1 MSIDDRL
8 GNSPGKGI
16 QDGEDLSAESVS
28 LSKITMTTGKLLGRN
43 TAGTGAVEEIT
54 LGTNLSFSG
63 TTLNAAGGGG
73 VSDGDKGDIT
83 VSSSGTVWTV
93 DNTAI
98 TFAKMQDVSTG
109 VLIGRSTASSG
120 SMETL
125 SVGTG
130 LSLSGGTLSSSI
142 TQYTDEMAQ
151 DTIATLIQNG
161 TGISWTYNDGA
172 NTLTPAV
179 SLGSFSTTNLS
190 EGSNLYFT
198 DERAQDAVGTI
209 LTDSSTVDFTYND
222 GANTIAAAVIDNTS
236 TQKIEVTKNSGAV
249 VGTRKQLNFIEGT
262 NVTLTIADDVGNDQV
277 DITIAASGGG
287 GVSDGDK
294 GDISVTASGA
304 TWTIDSDVVTFAKMQ
319 NISTSRLL
327 GRSTAAS
334 GDIEELTI
342 GSGLSLSAG
351 ELSATG
357 GGGGLSQAQVL
368 ARLSLRI

>member
-151 DTIATLIQNG
+151 DTVATLIQNG

-198 DERAQDAVGTI
+198 DERAQDAVGTT

-222 GANTIAAAVIDNTS
+222 GANTITAAVIDNTS

-249 VGTRKQLNFIEGT
+249 VGTRKQLNFIEGS

-277 DITIAASGGG
+277 DITIAASVGG

-304 TWTIDSDVVTFAKMQ
+304 TWTIDNDVVTFAKMQ